1 MFNKDFKERT
11 DEVNLQVEG
20 LAGSI
25 LSPFTN
31 LRNGGGGVR
40 NGSFGEKKVIG
51 PALISF
57 NNKTT
62 IYYYYSCYYLVNIR
76 QTLC

>member
-25 LSPFTN
+25 FSPFTN
-31 LRNGGGGVR
+31 LRNGGGR
-40 NGSFGEKKVIG
+40 EK
-51 PALISF
+51 LILWGKKGNWSSTHF
-57 NNKTT
+57 IQQQNN
-62 IYYYYSCYYLVNIR
+62 YLLLLLLLLSC
-76 QTLC
+76 